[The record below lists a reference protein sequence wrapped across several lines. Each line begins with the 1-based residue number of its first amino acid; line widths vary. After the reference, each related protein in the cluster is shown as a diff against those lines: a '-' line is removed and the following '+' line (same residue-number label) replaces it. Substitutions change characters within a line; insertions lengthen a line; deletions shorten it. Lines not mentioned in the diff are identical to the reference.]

1 MPSVCIFVF
10 SDEISEIIISFRS
23 DSSVSG
29 RRFPVLIF
37 ILRLL
42 QGAVFFRRA
51 AFFGRE
57 TERNDSVLVLDIDFF
72 AQKVKHL

>member
-42 QGAVFFRRA
+42 QGAVFFGVLHFSA
-51 AFFGRE
+51 VK
-57 TERNDSVLVLDIDFF
+57 RNAMIPFSYSISIFRP
-72 AQKVKHL
+72 KG